1 MRRLETYIISLLATC
16 VALLSSGSISA
27 EVIVHSTVDSV
38 TVEMGDRTMMRVEV
52 LTDGE
57 EGVVVGI
64 PQKGQE
70 VQGVEFLEITSD
82 RTDLGNGRSQ
92 LSYEI
97 LMQAFEPQ
105 LVTLPRIGF
114 AVGTDTTFADVLSLN
129 VRPVDLDTLTT
140 INKIE
145 GTVSVKSKW
154 YDAMP
159 DWLADYW
166 LWIIIAII
174 IIAAGSGIYYL
185 YKKNGKTLIP
195 RRKPVP
201 PYEKALQELERLRQ
215 ANLPQKGHVKEYY
228 TRLIDILREYL
239 MKRYGIYALE
249 MTSSQILA
257 SIKEHPEA
265 SQARAELRQLFQVAD
280 FVKFAKVLPPPDDN
294 VRSFNVVKEFIEET
308 KPVEPESAD
317 NDSDPAASGASTEIT
332 KKD

>member
-1 MRRLETYIISLLATC
+1 MRRLKSHIFSLLAIVT
-16 VALLSSGSISA
+16 ALLCSHEVRA
-27 EVIVHSTVDSV
+27 EVIVHNSVDSV

-57 EGVVVGI
+57 DGTVVGL

-70 VQGVEFLEITSD
+70 IQGVEFLEISSD
-82 RTDLGNGRSQ
+82 RTELGNGRSQ
-92 LSYEI
+92 LTYEI
-97 LMQAFEPQ
+97 LLQAFEPQ
-105 LVTLPRIGF
+105 LVTLPRIGY
-114 AVGTDTTFADVLSLN
+114 AIGTDTAFAEVLTLN

-154 YDAMP
+154 YDALP
-159 DWLADYW
+159 DWVADYW
-166 LWIIIAII
+166 LWIILAIVA
-174 IIAAGSGIYYL
+174 IAAGWVVYKL
-185 YKKNGKTLIP
+185 YKKNGNTLIP

-201 PYEKALQELERLRQ
+201 PYEKAMNELERLRQ
-215 ANLPQKGHVKEYY
+215 ANLPQKGHIKEYY

-257 SIKEHPEA
+257 AIKEHPEA
-265 SQARAELRQLFQVAD
+265 SQARAELKQLFQVAD

-308 KPVEPESAD
+308 KPVEPEEENDAD
-317 NDSDPAASGASTEIT
+317 ADEKGVAPEPN
-332 KKD
+332 

>member
-1 MRRLETYIISLLATC
+1 MRRFKTHIITLLTVCAGLLCAGSAT
-16 VALLSSGSISA
+16 A

-57 EGVVVGI
+57 DGAVVGI

-82 RTDLGNGRSQ
+82 RADLGNGRTQ

-105 LVTLPRIGF
+105 LVTLPRIGY
-114 AVGTDTTFADVLSLN
+114 AVGTDTTFSDVLTLN

-166 LWIIIAII
+166 LWILIAII
-174 IIAAGSGIYYL
+174 LIAAGCGIFYL

-201 PYEKALQELERLRQ
+201 PYEKAIQELERLRQ

-249 MTSSQILA
+249 MTSTQILA

-308 KPVEPESAD
+308 KPVEPENDDDESA
-317 NDSDPAASGASTEIT
+317 SASSGETPETT
-332 KKD
+332 K